1 MRRRRW
7 TVLLSSALTVAL
19 CVGYAV
25 ADVFDVAP
33 GLLTLQPVSV
43 RDYADPSVV
52 RVGDGVVGDLD
63 TTRTVDQ
70 QAAADLIETLVSTDG
85 IGEDLSVIIAD
96 AQGNVVAQ
104 YEADTPREP
113 ASTMKTLT
121 ALAASTTLDMASTF
135 DTETYLIQHDDGTAT
150 LVLTGNGDML
160 LGEGESDSEHVNGRA
175 GLGTLA
181 ASTAS
186 ALAQRG
192 ITAVTLVYDDT
203 LFGDLRSPEG
213 IEENNGDH
221 LYYTPVSSMAVDG
234 GRQWSSALS
243 KPSDPDDSSSYP
255 PLSQTTAADA
265 ADVFAARLGEYGITV
280 NGSPSAGTT
289 PDDLSPIASV
299 SSATL
304 GEVLAFMLRN
314 SDNTLAEEFGR
325 LTALARGSH
334 NSPAGATATVAEVLR
349 ELGIDTTGLAMADC
363 SGLTPGSQVT
373 VRTLA
378 AVQTRNLTVGNGA
391 SAAEGLSIAGLVGTA
406 RARYTDEAAAGLL
419 RVKTGSLGTVTSM
432 AGNVSRTGGGALSF
446 AVVVNDPTDYAA
458 ARSAIDVFVT
468 ALAGL

>member
-7 TVLLSSALTVAL
+7 TVLVSVALTVAL

-25 ADVFDVAP
+25 ADVYDAAP
-33 GLLTLQPVSV
+33 GLLTQRTVAAS
-43 RDYADPSVV
+43 DYPAPSVV
-52 RVGDGVVGDLD
+52 RVGDGIVGDLD
-63 TTRTVDQ
+63 STKTVDP
-70 QAAADLIETLVSTDG
+70 QAASDLIETLVSAEGVGDG
-85 IGEDLSVIIAD
+85 LSAIIVD
-96 AQGNVVAQ
+96 AQGDVVAQ
-104 YEADTPREP
+104 YESSTPREP

-121 ALAASTTLDMASTF
+121 ALAASTTLDMGSTL

-160 LGEGESDSEHVNGRA
+160 LGEGASDPEHVNGRA

-181 ASTAS
+181 ERTAA
-186 ALAQRG
+186 ALSQRG

-234 GRQWSSALS
+234 GRQWSSALP
-243 KPSDPDDSSSYP
+243 KPSNPDDSSLYP

-265 ADVFAARLGEYGITV
+265 AAVFATRLAEQGITV
-280 NGSPSAGTT
+280 SGGPSEGTT
-289 PDDLSPIASV
+289 PEDLSPLASV

-304 GEVLAFMLRN
+304 AEVLAFALRY

-325 LTALARGSH
+325 LTAIARGAD
-334 NSPAGATATVAEVLR
+334 NSPAGATAAVEEALR
-349 ELGIDTTGLAMADC
+349 ELGIDTTGLTMADC
-363 SGLTPGSQVT
+363 SGLTPGSRLT

-378 AVQTRNLTVGNGA
+378 AVQTHNLTAGNGA
-391 SAAEGLSIAGLVGTA
+391 AAAEGLSIAGLVGTA
-406 RARYTDEAAAGLL
+406 ATRYTDESAAGLL

-432 AGNVSRTGGGALSF
+432 AGNVSRIDGGALSF
-446 AVVVNDPTDYAA
+446 AVVVNDPTDYEA
-458 ARSAIDVFVT
+458 ARSAIDAFVT
-468 ALAGL
+468 ALVGL